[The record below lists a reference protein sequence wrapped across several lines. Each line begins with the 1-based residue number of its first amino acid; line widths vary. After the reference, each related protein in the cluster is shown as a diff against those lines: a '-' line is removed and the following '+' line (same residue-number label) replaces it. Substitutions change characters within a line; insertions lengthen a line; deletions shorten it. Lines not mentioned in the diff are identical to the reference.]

1 MARVP
6 SRSSPSG
13 LLVCPACGGDLTPWR
28 KATGADTAVSSDEER
43 FELLRCDCC
52 GSARTVET
60 SGSGIGRPVVSSDSY
75 EGGYYSRPPVWLDRL
90 IEPLRKVAD
99 RGRLKRIGRTRPG
112 SRVLEYGAGDGRLL
126 ETLAARGAEVA
137 GVEPSASA
145 RERAAER
152 GVVLTPDLD
161 DIPAG
166 MDRFDRIICWHVLEH
181 LEDPAAVM
189 KRLAE
194 LMGPGGRVIVS
205 VPNLSSW
212 QARLGGDYWFGQDVP
227 RHLTHFTPAGI
238 RSLCEQ
244 AGLPVESMNTWSLEQ
259 NPFGMWQTLTSRAS
273 GSRDAV
279 FKLIKRQPLGETVR
293 TRVTSILG
301 LLLALPLFLLA
312 LPLECLASV
321 LGRGGTITV
330 ILCKQGS
337 GEAGS

>member
-1 MARVP
+1 M
-6 SRSSPSG
+6 
-13 LLVCPACGGDLTPWR
+13 PWR
-28 KATGADTAVSSDEER
+28 EATGAETAHSSDGER
-43 FELLRCDCC
+43 FELLRCDFC

-60 SGSGIGRPVVSSDSY
+60 SESGIGRPGVSSNFY

-90 IEPLRKVAD
+90 IEPFRKGAD
-99 RGRLKRIGRTRPG
+99 RGRLKRIGRIRPG

-161 DIPAG
+161 HISAG
-166 MDRFDRIICWHVLEH
+166 TDRFDRIICWHVMEH
-181 LEDPAAVM
+181 LEDPAVQM
-189 KRLAE
+189 KRLAD
-194 LMGPGGRVIVS
+194 LMGREGRVIVS

-212 QARLGGDYWFGQDVP
+212 QARLGGDYWFGQDAP

-238 RSLCEQ
+238 RSLSEQ
-244 AGLPVESMNTWSLEQ
+244 AGLAVESMHTWSLEQ

-273 GSRDAV
+273 GSRDV
-279 FKLIKRQPLGETVR
+279 IFRMIKRQPLGDTAG
-293 TRVTSILG
+293 TRVASIFGLVLALPL
-301 LLLALPLFLLA
+301 LLLALPL
-312 LPLECLASV
+312 EWLASV

>member
-1 MARVP
+1 
-6 SRSSPSG
+6 
-13 LLVCPACGGDLTPWR
+13 
-28 KATGADTAVSSDEER
+28 
-43 FELLRCDCC
+43 
-52 GSARTVET
+52 
-60 SGSGIGRPVVSSDSY
+60 
-75 EGGYYSRPPVWLDRL
+75 
-90 IEPLRKVAD
+90 
-99 RGRLKRIGRTRPG
+99 
-112 SRVLEYGAGDGRLL
+112 VLEYGAGDGRLL

-152 GVVLTPDLD
+152 GVVLIPDLD
-161 DIPAG
+161 G
-166 MDRFDRIICWHVLEH
+166 MSTTTDRFDRIICWHVLEH
-181 LEDPAAVM
+181 LEDPAAEM